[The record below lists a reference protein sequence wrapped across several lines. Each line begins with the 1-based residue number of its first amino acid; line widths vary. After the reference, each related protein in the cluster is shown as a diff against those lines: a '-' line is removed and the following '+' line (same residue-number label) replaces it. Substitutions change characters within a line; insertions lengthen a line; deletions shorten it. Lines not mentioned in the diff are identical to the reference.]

1 LIDKTSVP
9 LRSSGNLGT
18 HGTVLERT
26 LEMIHSEMLASRQI
40 FLKEGA
46 GLETFDVLAHYGP
59 EIRKAILDGE
69 LDKRP
74 FVRIG
79 ANFYNFKEC
88 QGICELF

>member
-1 LIDKTSVP
+1 
-9 LRSSGNLGT
+9 
-18 HGTVLERT
+18 
-26 LEMIHSEMLASRQI
+26 MIHSEMLASREI

-46 GLETFDVLAHYGP
+46 VLETFDALARYGP

-79 ANFYNFKEC
+79 ANFCNLKEC
-88 QGICELF
+88 QGICEFFE